1 MDSTSDGVGHDPGGP
16 DRVRREHFSIPEGEL
31 IMMDPRELEAESA
44 ELLPGREALGRLKF
58 SFGKTVNVTKHVA
71 NVSAHNE
78 SAALNNHS
86 SWSVADSG
94 AAQSINIAH

>member
-1 MDSTSDGVGHDPGGP
+1 
-16 DRVRREHFSIPEGEL
+16 
-31 IMMDPRELEAESA
+31 MMDPRELDAEAA

-78 SAALNNHS
+78 SAAVNDHS
-86 SWSVADSG
+86 LWSAAESE
-94 AAQSINIAH
+94 AAQSITITQ